1 MPGRPALHLPKL
13 FCYTIYMER
22 PKGLS
27 MIQVL
32 ILVLVIFAVGAGVF
46 LVIREDRAQ
55 TRDAKRM
62 ADMARLSAA
71 FFELYSTEGTYAT
84 AAEGGCSE
92 QGSSVST
99 CNLSAYLPDIASF
112 KDPKGG
118 AYTIQGVPGEASF
131 VVLFTLERNYNF
143 YAAGNHVLTPQGI
156 Q

>member
-1 MPGRPALHLPKL
+1 MGKPQ
-13 FCYTIYMER
+13 
-22 PKGLS
+22 GLS

-32 ILVLVIFAVGAGVF
+32 ILALVVFALGAGVF
-46 LVIREDRAQ
+46 LVIREERAQ

-71 FFELYSTEGTYAT
+71 FFELYSTEGSYAT
-84 AAEGGCSE
+84 AAEGGCTE

-99 CNLSAYLPDIASF
+99 CNLAAYLPDIASF

-118 AYTIQGVPGEASF
+118 AYIIQGVPGEASF
-131 VVLFTLERNYNF
+131 VVLFTLERSYNF
-143 YAAGNHVLTPQGI
+143 YVAGNHALTPQGI